1 MRYNEDPNSVLT
13 IGLEINRDF
22 RNITELYKTDF
33 MLDFDGNGGKKK
45 KYSTI
50 ILKLKTK

>member
-1 MRYNEDPNSVLT
+1 MRIQALVLT

-22 RNITELYKTDF
+22 RNITELYTTYF
-33 MLDFDGNGGKKK
+33 TLNFDGNGEK

-50 ILKLKTK
+50 ILKLNSK